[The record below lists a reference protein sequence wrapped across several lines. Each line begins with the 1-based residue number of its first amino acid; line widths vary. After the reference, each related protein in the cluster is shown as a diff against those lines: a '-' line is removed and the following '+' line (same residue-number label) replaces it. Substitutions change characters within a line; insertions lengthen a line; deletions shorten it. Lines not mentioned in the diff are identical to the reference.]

1 MTLNLT
7 ITTWN
12 CADGF
17 AKKRPFLAEMDA
29 DILCIQELRENAFA
43 QEAPNWHHA
52 TFTKSDTARGLA
64 IFSRVPLTA
73 FPMRYRKTDR
83 AYVALQSEDFAIL
96 GAWVKPAENYV
107 TPSQRVFR
115 QFLRKLDR
123 PGLILGDLNQNAV
136 FDPDRKTGL
145 FKDTAKMMEKAGLRS
160 LYHQHSGHSFGQEE
174 PTHWLTFSEK
184 RPYHLD
190 YIWASH
196 TFRLDRFELF
206 PADPWLTE
214 RRSDHLPLRA
224 TLSLQTQ
231 EATKAK

>member
-1 MTLNLT
+1 MNLT
-7 ITTWN
+7 VATWN

-29 DILCIQELRENAFA
+29 DIICIQELRESAFA
-43 QEAPNWHHA
+43 LEAPNWPHA
-52 TFTKSDTARGLA
+52 TFAKSDTARGLA
-64 IFSRVPLTA
+64 IFSRIPLTP

-83 AYVALQSEDFAIL
+83 AYIALQNDNFVIL

-115 QFLRKLDR
+115 QFFRKLDR
-123 PGLILGDLNQNAV
+123 PAVILGDLNQNAV
-136 FDPDRKTGL
+136 FDPARKVGL
-145 FKDTAKMMEKAGLRS
+145 FKDTEKMMRKADLRS
-160 LYHQHSGHSFGQEE
+160 LYHHDTGHAFGQEA

-196 TFRLDRFELF
+196 AFKLTRFELF
-206 PADPWLTE
+206 PTDPWLTA
-214 RRSDHLPLRA
+214 RRSDHLPMRA
-224 TLSLQTQ
+224 SLSLHRDA
-231 EATKAK
+231 ATTAK